1 MKTNTNNRIAPVIDI
16 VTGRPVETKRSVRN
30 VAASVVAAA
39 TLGAGAFIMGAN
51 TAPEPPRGETVICV
65 DETTQKAK
73 PGDNLGAMTADK
85 LDILSE
91 EAKKMGV
98 NVVASRANI
107 KEATDVNVQL
117 NGLPET
123 GAITADTVYKLGEV
137 CVVNVTGG
145 NDPGVKIDV
154 HPGE

>member
-91 EAKKMGV
+91 EAKK
-98 NVVASRANI
+98 
-107 KEATDVNVQL
+107 
-117 NGLPET
+117 NGRECRGKPREYQRSDRRERTAQRFT
-123 GAITADTVYKLGEV
+123 GNWRDY
-137 CVVNVTGG
+137 C
-145 NDPGVKIDV
+145 
-154 HPGE
+154 